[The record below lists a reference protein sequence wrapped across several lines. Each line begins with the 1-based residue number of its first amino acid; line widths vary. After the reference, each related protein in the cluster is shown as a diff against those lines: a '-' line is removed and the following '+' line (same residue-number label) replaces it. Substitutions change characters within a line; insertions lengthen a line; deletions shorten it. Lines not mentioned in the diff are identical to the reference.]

1 MRRMPRLTSRRSE
14 ARGTD
19 RALWVAAYQTERML
33 RVRTAGSPE
42 HDDMPP
48 TKLHRWLDLLAAL
61 LARRAPA
68 TFVEFAR
75 EIPGYLADGS
85 VAEHKPSD
93 TLKRMFERDKLELRE
108 LGIPILSI
116 GDEGEFETAYQLKRA
131 DFYLPYLAI
140 MSDRGVQ
147 APDKVDRYGYHALAT
162 LAFEPDELEA
172 IRDGAQRVI
181 QVGDPA
187 LADDARHALRK
198 LAFDLPLGAID
209 GPPDDGAT
217 IVQPSTRA
225 DPKTLVTLSDALFG
239 RKLVSFVYH
248 TMGAEHAAE
257 RTVEPYGLFFL
268 NGHWY
273 LAARDIARNAIR
285 NFRVSRMKG
294 ASMNATKSGT
304 ADYDIPAS
312 FSLREHARSRLAWE
326 IGDGEG
332 FEAVVEFRG
341 TTGAVMAAAALGK
354 PDGDDPSRRQ
364 FDVRRMDSFARWLLA
379 FSGDAVPVA
388 PESLV
393 AEYALLVDRTRA
405 LYAS

>member
-1 MRRMPRLTSRRSE
+1 M
-14 ARGTD
+14 A
-19 RALWVAAYQTERML
+19 AL
-33 RVRTAGSPE
+33 TAGTGTTRLGGLPE
-42 HDDMPP
+42 RHMPNN
-48 TKLHRWLDLLAAL
+48 KLHRWLDLLAAL

-68 TFVEFAR
+68 TFVELAR
-75 EIPGYLADGS
+75 EIPGYLADGT
-85 VAEHKPSD
+85 VAENKPSD
-93 TLKRMFERDKLELRE
+93 TLKRMFERDKLEMRE

-116 GDEGEFETAYQLKRA
+116 GDEGESETAYQLKRA

-147 APDKVDRYGYHALAT
+147 APDKVDRYGYHSLAT

-181 QVGDPA
+181 QAGDPA
-187 LADDARHALRK
+187 LTDDVRNALRK
-198 LAFDLPLGAID
+198 LAFDLPLGATD
-209 GPPDDGAT
+209 GPPDAGAI
-217 IVQPSTRA
+217 IVSLPTRG
-225 DPKTLVTLSDALFG
+225 DSKTLVALGDALFA
-239 RKLVSFVYH
+239 RKLVSFAYH
-248 TMGAEHAAE
+248 AMGAAQASE

-273 LAARDIARNAIR
+273 LAARDPAKDAIR
-285 NFRVSRMKG
+285 NFRVSRV
-294 ASMNATKSGT
+294 MNAVVNAKRAGT

-312 FSLREHARSRLAWE
+312 FVLREHARSRQAWE

-354 PDGDDPSRRQ
+354 PQGDSASRRQ

-388 PESLV
+388 PASLV
-393 AEYALLVDRTRA
+393 AEYAMLVDRTRA
-405 LYAS
+405 LYAGNGAL